1 MVEETIQAI
10 RETEKKA
17 DEIVKNAHDES
28 ERIIQEAREKASELS
43 EKIISSARSEALA
56 AAERAKENG
65 SLADADA
72 LAESEDEI
80 RSLKAS
86 AMERK
91 KEAVNLVISQLA

>member
-56 AAERAKENG
+56 AAEKAKENG

-72 LAESEDEI
+72 LSESEDEI

-86 AMERK
+86 AMERE
-91 KEAVNLVISQLA
+91 KEAVDLVISQLA